1 MKIHNGFPLLC
12 NQGWKE
18 AFWQQAKPQ
27 SDSEVMFSISLL
39 CLKCT
44 FRRSS
49 WCFNTGWGRG
59 DPVPP
64 THNKGRKKGE
74 REQLGFKGC
83 KCSVPLRASLLSS
96 GIPVFTHHSK
106 AVAPQ
111 PSTAL
116 LAEHPHCHLLGAHLW
131 NTATKGAASSNGP
144 SGGQK
149 GLRKASSYTSPPLVH
164 LLVGSAIFFS
174 DKVHNVQ
181 CTDGFD

>member
-1 MKIHNGFPLLC
+1 MDFPSCAIRGGKRLFGNRLNHN
-12 NQGWKE
+12 QI
-18 AFWQQAKPQ
+18 Q
-27 SDSEVMFSISLL
+27 
-39 CLKCT
+39 
-44 FRRSS
+44 R
-49 WCFNTGWGRG
+49 WCFPFRFFVSNVPSAAPPGVLTRAGGGG

-111 PSTAL
+111 PSIAL

-131 NTATKGAASSNGP
+131 NTATKGAVSSNGP

-149 GLRKASSYTSPPLVH
+149 GLRKASS
-164 LLVGSAIFFS
+164 
-174 DKVHNVQ
+174 
-181 CTDGFD
+181 